1 MGLFAK
7 ALIFGAGYAL
17 GHPQGRQQLV
27 QLRQQASQLAQDPRV
42 TRAKEQARNVAGD
55 QSLAVKTR
63 VAGTRFRR
71 SADPGAAPVTSP
83 GTHRAQPSVPPIT
96 DRTDTAVATSGAGTA
111 AAADTVWVAPTTDD
125 PKPPVPPASRP

>member
-17 GHPQGRQQLV
+17 GHPQGRRQLV

-55 QSLAVKTR
+55 QALAVKTR
-63 VAGTRFRR
+63 VAGARFRR
-71 SADPGAAPVTSP
+71 ADTGAAPATSS
-83 GTHRAQPSVPPIT
+83 GTHGAQPSVPPIT
-96 DRTDTAVATSGAGTA
+96 DRTDTAVDTSAARTA
-111 AAADTVWVAPTTDD
+111 AAADRVWVAPTTDD
-125 PKPPVPPASRP
+125 PKPPVPPVSRP